1 MKLSS
6 SSDYEL
12 IKKVAQKDLKAFEEM
27 VHRYKKMVINVC
39 FRLTEDQENAE
50 DLAQEVFFR
59 IYQKAR
65 TFRGRS
71 KLSTW
76 IYRIAVN
83 RSLNHLRKQSS
94 FVQKRS
100 TSSDPET
107 LKEMPAPHH
116 NSPDTVYENKEDRQ
130 LINKALDSLPEKQRT
145 AFILHHWEGLSYQ
158 EIAEILKS
166 SLSAVESRIHR
177 AKNSLRKVLLAEMKN
192 K

>member
-1 MKLSS
+1 MNSS
-6 SSDYEL
+6 SRSDYEL
-12 IKKVAQKDLKAFEEM
+12 IKKVTQKDLKAFEVL
-27 VHRYKKMVINVC
+27 VHRYKRMVINVC
-39 FRLTEDQENAE
+39 FRLTGDRENAE
-50 DLAQEVFFR
+50 DVAQEVFFR
-59 IYQKAR
+59 VYQKAR
-65 TFRGRS
+65 TFRGKS

-83 RSLNHLRKQSS
+83 RSLNHNRKQGS

-100 TSSDPET
+100 TSADTEI
-107 LKEMPAPHH
+107 LEKMPAPHH
-116 NSPDTVYENKEDRQ
+116 NSPDTIFANKEDRQ

-177 AKNSLRKVLLAEMKN
+177 AKNSLKKVLLTELK
-192 K
+192 